1 MAALKSSTDASTAI
15 VVRGH
20 ERGATSSD
28 GLFVALSQLCELLPD
43 SSLFVR
49 SWIFE
54 DASPGSTWRWKAI
67 GQPRPPARP
76 RTLNQSRVCQYFDRG
91 LLRSRLADCVLEP
104 EPRSKPTQTHSFC
117 GTKCAAW
124 PAPAPPRRRRAA
136 TGAQPT
142 PMPPKRRK
150 RKSPRKRAPASRRDS
165 RVVVDAAAFPS
176 QSRDGAALRKLVKGL
191 IFGAAD
197 AARARRR

>member
-1 MAALKSSTDASTAI
+1 MPPHTELRRRRVLA
-15 VVRGH
+15 
-20 ERGATSSD
+20 
-28 GLFVALSQLCELLPD
+28 SQLKG
-43 SSLFVR
+43 
-49 SWIFE
+49 
-54 DASPGSTWRWKAI
+54 GSA
-67 GQPRPPARP
+67 
-76 RTLNQSRVCQYFDRG
+76 
-91 LLRSRLADCVLEP
+91 E
-104 EPRSKPTQTHSFC
+104 SKPTQTHSFC

-142 PMPPKRRK
+142 PMPPERRK